1 MYGFKCRLVSWHD
14 IERWVD
20 DIIKKMEMDS
30 YEPEI
35 IIGMARGG
43 IVPARIVSDRFQQ
56 KNLYTI
62 KTEHWGITATVDGQA
77 KIVQGLPV
85 DINNRD
91 IIIVDDITDT
101 GQSMKLAYEYV
112 KSLNPKSVKSS
123 TLLHIT
129 RSVFK
134 PDYFSQEVHESD
146 WAWFIFP
153 WNVYEDLMNILSKI
167 LDEEKKVNMENIK
180 EILKKNFNIN
190 PEEEKLK
197 EILKRMINKGVI
209 TYRNGYYTKQ
219 IQK

>member
-180 EILKKNFNIN
+180 EILKKNFYIN

>member
-1 MYGFKCRLVSWHD
+1 MYGFKCKLVSWHD

-20 DIIKKMEMDS
+20 DIIKKMEKDN

-85 DINNRD
+85 DINGMD
-91 IIIVDDITDT
+91 VLIIDDITDT
-101 GQSMKLAYEYV
+101 GQSMKLAHDYV
-112 KSLNPKSVKSS
+112 KSLNPNSIKSA

-129 RSVFK
+129 RSIFK
-134 PDYFSQEVHESD
+134 PDYYSQEVHESD

-153 WNVYEDLMNILSKI
+153 WNVYEDLMNILNKI
-167 LDEEKKVNMENIK
+167 LEEEKKVSLDNVK
-180 EILKKNFNIN
+180 TILKNNFHIN
-190 PEEEKLK
+190 PEEEKIK
-197 EILKRMINKGVI
+197 EVLRRMINKNILKFIDGFYV
-209 TYRNGYYTKQ
+209 KL
-219 IQK
+219 